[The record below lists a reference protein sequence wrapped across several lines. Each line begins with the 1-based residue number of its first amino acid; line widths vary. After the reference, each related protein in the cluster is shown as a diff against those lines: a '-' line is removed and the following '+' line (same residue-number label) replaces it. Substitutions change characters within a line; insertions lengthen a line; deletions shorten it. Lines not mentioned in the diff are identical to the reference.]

1 MAGDGAAPAFI
12 ILALVWFLVYPS
24 WTRYRYKKHYRNF
37 VKEQFKDYD
46 NRSVS
51 LQIEDEYIYAK
62 DEGSESKTSLTEI
75 QEISEIPSLFL
86 VKIKPAQSLI
96 IAKRNIDNE
105 QDIKLKLQSL
115 AKSLNVPFNNH
126 LDWKWK

>member
-1 MAGDGAAPAFI
+1 M
-12 ILALVWFLVYPS
+12 
-24 WTRYRYKKHYRNF
+24 
-37 VKEQFKDYD
+37 KEQFKDYD

-51 LQIEDEYIYAK
+51 LQIEDEYIYTK